1 MKDDVR
7 RLVTEEGRERLRIA
21 KRQGNLCAAC
31 GRTLDA
37 DEPAY
42 VEQFTFDKGNLRDR
56 RALAQAAS
64 VQAPV
69 GIECASPELLQQT
82 EGQTPEPCA
91 ACGRGVFYRVS
102 NSRRQ
107 RILCSLRCAS
117 RASRLALLSE
127 D

>member
-1 MKDDVR
+1 MKDDSR
-7 RLVTEEGRERLRIA
+7 RLVTEEGRERLRLA

-42 VEQFTFDKGNLRDR
+42 IEQLTFDKGNLRDR

-69 GIECASPELLQQT
+69 GIECASPEWLRQI
-82 EGQTPEPCA
+82 EGQDPERCMG
-91 ACGRGVFYRVS
+91 CGRGVYYRVAS
-102 NSRRQ
+102 PRRQ
-107 RILCSLRCAS
+107 RTLCSLRCAS

-127 D
+127 G